1 MTSALSPPGIVVVG
15 SYNQDVVLSVARLPA
30 PGETCLALKRTDVTG
45 GKGANQAIQAARCG
59 ASVAMVAAVGRD
71 SAGDAAMAVFARDG
85 VDASKD
91 ARIDES
97 ATGMGLILIDRQ
109 GENSIVVD
117 SGANA
122 ALDDTHV
129 EAAADMIATARL
141 VIAQLET
148 STTATRRAFEIAR
161 AAGAPTLLNAA
172 PAPDGPLEDDLLAL
186 TDILV
191 VNEGEGE
198 RLAARG
204 ELDDI
209 GPYLLERIEK
219 AVIVTLGPGRRSA
232 GPSTR
237 WPWSTPPAP
246 ATPSS
251 APSRRATPRPATWWR
266 PCPGA
271 LQAAPWPARRS
282 ARRRAFRAE
291 SRSLRWRGV
300 SRRPVRVESVN
311 LLPSSRPQRSGEPG

>member
-85 VDASKD
+85 VDASKV

-219 AVIVTLGPGRRSA
+219 AVIVTLGRQGAVLFRRA
-232 GPSTR
+232 GPPISRPVYPVAVVDTTGAGDAFIGAFAAR
-237 WPWSTPPAP
+237 YAETGDLVEALPWGLAGGALACTTLG
-246 ATPSS
+246 ATTSF
-251 APSRRATPRPATWWR
+251 SRREQIA
-266 PCPGA
+266 A
-271 LQAAPWPARRS
+271 LAR
-282 ARRRAFRAE
+282 
-291 SRSLRWRGV
+291 G
-300 SRRPVRVESVN
+300 
-311 LLPSSRPQRSGEPG
+311 